1 MKLKDNVTLQVVM
14 AEGEG
19 YRVGTTKSRLL
30 TMSKEA
36 GTFTKLE
43 WLAKASEL
51 YDNGEIAESAI
62 ANRSGTIGW
71 AKAWFNEFYNKH
83 HIFQPVDSE

>member
-1 MKLKDNVTLQVVM
+1 MKLKDNVTLHVVM

-19 YRVGTTKSRLL
+19 YRVGTTKSKLL
-30 TMSKEA
+30 AMSKEI

-43 WLAKASEL
+43 WLEKAAEAFVE
-51 YDNGEIAESAI
+51 GGWESAI
-62 ANRSGTIGW
+62 EEKHGTTGW

-83 HIFQPVDSE
+83 HIFQPVDES